1 MAGFLTRSVPKP
13 CIVLAPTA
21 RCVTCTLPVLTLVT
35 CIKNVSLQNKLRP
48 VNFYI
53 DYFSRFHTIIC
64 DYFRNTNYPMTC
76 HLHVRRLARLKGSNT
91 FFAVYV
97 ARASWL
103 WRRLSNDSRFLRFF
117 LRRNLEN
124 LSSRAWIQP
133 LVIFTI
139 AKYHCSFVIESSRS
153 LR

>member
-53 DYFSRFHTIIC
+53 DYFSRFHTIISE
-64 DYFRNTNYPMTC
+64 YFRNTNYPMTC
-76 HLHVRRLARLKGSNT
+76 HWHVRRLARLKGSMTFSPCTLRVLVDNDVACQTIQGSSDSFYGGIWKICHHGREFNLWWYSPLQNT
-91 FFAVYV
+91 TAH
-97 ARASWL
+97 L
-103 WRRLSNDSRFLRFF
+103 
-117 LRRNLEN
+117 
-124 LSSRAWIQP
+124 
-133 LVIFTI
+133 
-139 AKYHCSFVIESSRS
+139 
-153 LR
+153 